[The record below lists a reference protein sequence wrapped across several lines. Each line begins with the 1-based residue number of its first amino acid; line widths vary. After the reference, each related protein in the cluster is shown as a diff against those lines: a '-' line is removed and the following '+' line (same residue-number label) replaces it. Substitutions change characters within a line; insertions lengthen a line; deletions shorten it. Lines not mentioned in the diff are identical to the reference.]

1 MSVKIYK
8 LEELKKVSE
17 SDRNDLLKQTLQQ
30 LAHQRLRVR
39 TQEDKQSHKI
49 SELKEQ
55 AARIKTLNSIKP
67 SENEK

>member
-1 MSVKIYK
+1 MTVKIYK
-8 LEELKKVSE
+8 IEELNKISKA
-17 SDRNDLLKQTLQQ
+17 DRQDLLKETLAQ

-39 TQEDKQSHKI
+39 TQEDKQSHKV

-55 AARIKTLNSIKP
+55 AARIETLNSIKP